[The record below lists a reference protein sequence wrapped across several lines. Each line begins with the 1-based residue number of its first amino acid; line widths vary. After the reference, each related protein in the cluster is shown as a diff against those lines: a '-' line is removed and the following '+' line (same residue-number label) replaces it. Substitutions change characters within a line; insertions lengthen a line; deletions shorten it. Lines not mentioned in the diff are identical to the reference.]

1 MTGVARAIT
10 VTEFDAMF
18 EDLKN
23 WSRWGDGDQR
33 GALNLITPEV
43 RAAAAKLI
51 QDGNVVSAALPLAKR
66 PGPYNTNPVLH
77 YMTRAGD
84 LVPPEGY
91 GVALDFFAMSSHGMS
106 DTHLDALCHIFY
118 NGRMFNGRAA
128 EEVTSAGARY
138 NTIESAQDGIAGRG
152 VLLDIPRLRGVRW
165 LEPGEPIYQEDL
177 EAAERAQA
185 VEVRSGDILLVYT
198 GRNLRLREQG
208 AWNPRESLAGLH
220 GTAMPWLRRRD

>member
-1 MTGVARAIT
+1 MTGPARPIT
-10 VTEFDAMF
+10 VAEFDTMF

-23 WSRWGDGDQR
+23 WGRWGTDDQR

-51 QDGNVVSAALPLAKR
+51 QDGSVVSAALPLAKR

-91 GVALDFFAMSSHGMS
+91 GVALDFFAMSSHGLS

-118 NGRMFNGRAA
+118 NGKMFNGHPA
-128 EEVTSAGARY
+128 EAVTSSGARY
-138 NTIESAQDGIAGRG
+138 NTIESAQDGIVGRG
-152 VLLDIPRLRGVRW
+152 VLLDIPRLKDV
-165 LEPGEPIYQEDL
+165 P
-177 EAAERAQA
+177 
-185 VEVRSGDILLVYT
+185 
-198 GRNLRLREQG
+198 
-208 AWNPRESLAGLH
+208 
-220 GTAMPWLRRRD
+220 